1 MEAVMQ
7 GLDWLDYAVII
18 GLVLAGLALIYLIY
32 TLRMMQSE
40 IEWKAQDWND

>member
-1 MEAVMQ
+1 MQ

-18 GLVLAGLALIYLIY
+18 SLVLAGLALIYLIY
-32 TLRMMQSE
+32 TLRTLHGE